1 MIIDDFIYVGIDLH
15 KETKPSTEEPC
26 TERVTVMMQEPQHLQ
41 LKGKSVGD
49 LREEL
54 VPISHNRCST
64 KTCENI
70 LNAVAGDKVKDND
83 YQDARDVVTLG
94 IVSDLQ
100 HYDTQLK
107 EVDKQ
112 LEQMYHAL
120 GCTLT
125 TIPGVN
131 IITAVKIMAEI
142 VS

>member
-1 MIIDDFIYVGIDLH
+1 ML
-15 KETKPSTEEPC
+15 
-26 TERVTVMMQEPQHLQ
+26 
-41 LKGKSVGD
+41 LKGKSVG
-49 LREEL
+49 
-54 VPISHNRCST
+54 
-64 KTCENI
+64 
-70 LNAVAGDKVKDND
+70 
-83 YQDARDVVTLG
+83 
-94 IVSDLQ
+94 DLQ

>member
-1 MIIDDFIYVGIDLH
+1 MDSDLSVEIVSILPNIENGVDF
-15 KETKPSTEEPC
+15 
-26 TERVTVMMQEPQHLQ
+26 
-41 LKGKSVGD
+41 
-49 LREEL
+49 
-54 VPISHNRCST
+54 
-64 KTCENI
+64 
-70 LNAVAGDKVKDND
+70 ND

-107 EVDKQ
+107 KVDKQ

>member
-1 MIIDDFIYVGIDLH
+1 ML
-15 KETKPSTEEPC
+15 
-26 TERVTVMMQEPQHLQ
+26 

-100 HYDTQLK
+100 HYDSQLK

-112 LEQMYHAL
+112 LEISKKL
-120 GCTLT
+120 CLRLEITIGVRFRIVVDLKNFKGLT
-125 TIPGVN
+125 AKHMKAYYN
-131 IITAVKIMAEI
+131 VKK
-142 VS
+142 